1 MLVPDSGRGYLSKL
15 YNDGWMADFGFLR
28 GVGQSVAE
36 VLGAKGHNLPPLVHV
51 HPDESVRE
59 VIGILREFSI
69 SQVPVL
75 KAEPPV
81 AVAEILGSVQERTL
95 LQAAFHDPSLLDRP
109 IGDVMGPP
117 LLSVGMG
124 EPLEL
129 AVTRME
135 AAGAVIVLDAGH
147 PIGILT
153 RSDVLEGLVTR
164 SVEQIAPRGDRDGEP
179 GFETRA
185 IHAGQEPDP
194 VTGSVIPAIHL
205 ATTFRQRAVGEHA
218 GYEYSRSGNPTRAS
232 LETQL
237 ASLEG
242 AQFGFAFASGLAAE
256 DAVLRAV
263 LRPGDHVI
271 LPGDAYGGTFRLID
285 RVLGRTGISN
295 SSIDLSEPERLASA
309 WRPEDARRVD
319 RDAEQS
325 ETRDR

>member
-1 MLVPDSGRGYLSKL
+1 VAGIGTGGTISGVARFLKAQNPAVQVIGADPEGSVYSGGNGRPYLVEGIGEDFWPATYDPSLVDGVVMVSDRDSFVTARRITREEGILVGGSAGTAAWAALQVASPLGPDEVVVVLVPDSGRGYLSKL

-164 SVEQIAPRGDRDGEP
+164 SVEQIAP
-179 GFETRA
+179 
-185 IHAGQEPDP
+185 
-194 VTGSVIPAIHL
+194 
-205 ATTFRQRAVGEHA
+205 QR
-218 GYEYSRSGNPTRAS
+218 
-232 LETQL
+232 
-237 ASLEG
+237 
-242 AQFGFAFASGLAAE
+242 
-256 DAVLRAV
+256 
-263 LRPGDHVI
+263 
-271 LPGDAYGGTFRLID
+271 
-285 RVLGRTGISN
+285 
-295 SSIDLSEPERLASA
+295 
-309 WRPEDARRVD
+309 
-319 RDAEQS
+319 
-325 ETRDR
+325 